1 VRTAEDCGSGTRP
14 SADAVTLRVGEACG
28 VISAVASCASA
39 VPPAATGCGLGRAM
53 FGGRRVFNLTITN
66 VRASET
72 PLFALGA
79 PLREVLPYV
88 PPFA

>member
-1 VRTAEDCGSGTRP
+1 
-14 SADAVTLRVGEACG
+14 
-28 VISAVASCASA
+28 
-39 VPPAATGCGLGRAM
+39 M

>member
-1 VRTAEDCGSGTRP
+1 
-14 SADAVTLRVGEACG
+14 
-28 VISAVASCASA
+28 
-39 VPPAATGCGLGRAM
+39 M

-72 PLFALGA
+72 PLFAFGA